1 MIYQL
6 VFSLL
11 FSIFVSLL
19 LYRREKNKKILFTLR
34 TLSLFFL
41 FLFLTDFVF
50 KIEEKRKIKPLLLV
64 EKNFEREYQKNKD
77 LKIFRKE
84 KLESESDFINLLKKI
99 REEDIFYLGYF
110 DYERKR
116 EILNLLMKNKI
127 RFNYFFPEYFKKEEK
142 LGILGPRFEYPD
154 GSFQPSCRR
163 YPRFKY
169 LLFGRKSIGSFI
181 FKNNPVTREFL
192 YLDLEKENKA
202 CEVEGVVGAFMSI
215 RREIFN
221 LVGGFDK
228 SFFLFAEDIDLCLRV
243 KEKGYKIFFAPD
255 IRIVHFH
262 GGSRR
267 YLGLKSEHYLRK
279 SIFKFFKKHNSIN
292 LFSRIILNLGFVT
305 STALSSAISLIH
317 KNSK

>member
-1 MIYQL
+1 MKFSVIVVNFNSGEYLPYTLRSIKLNFQNVKNFESEVIVVDNNSTDNSLEKAKNFFPEFKYIESKKNLGYGGGCNLGSKYAKGEIL
-6 VFSLL
+6 VFSNADVVIPKGT
-11 FSIFVSLL
+11 F
-19 LYRREKNKKILFTLR
+19 E
-34 TLSLFFL
+34 
-41 FLFLTDFVF
+41 
-50 KIEEKRKIKPLLLV
+50 KIE
-64 EKNFEREYQKNKD
+64 
-77 LKIFRKE
+77 
-84 KLESESDFINLLKKI
+84 
-99 REEDIFYLGYF
+99 
-110 DYERKR
+110 
-116 EILNLLMKNKI
+116 
-127 RFNYFFPEYFKKEEK
+127 EYFKKEEK